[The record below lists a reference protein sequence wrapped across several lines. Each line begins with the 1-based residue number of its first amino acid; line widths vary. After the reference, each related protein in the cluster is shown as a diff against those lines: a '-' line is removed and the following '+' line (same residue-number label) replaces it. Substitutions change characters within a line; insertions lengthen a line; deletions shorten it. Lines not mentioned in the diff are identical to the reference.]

1 MYPLPK
7 YSYTMTVAADLRT
20 QKEVYQLLYD
30 AEGVIG
36 KYLTP
41 GGPASAPFSSYR
53 NTETDRGSTGE
64 WLEDEMEELLHGIAI
79 LHPSAVLE
87 IRGQDENDQSYG
99 FAKRFQGDFFQE
111 TKLQTIMPPFQE
123 DRNVLFV
130 DRYKMSTASLDSNK
144 IQILCQEIERDND
157 IRTFEI
163 LAVSPFRDDL
173 RKLMRALI
181 AKDEYGYIANN
192 GIEQDGPDYF
202 RTKESDLSVGFVEY
216 FITEEP
222 VLSSS
227 DVMSMLESAEYA
239 ATVHFPG
246 NLKDILTSAI
256 ITTAIE
262 EGYGSVDADKVVEAM
277 MADKQFQAMVKTNWW
292 GDKDILEGKVAACVA
307 EDCSAFLSS
316 LLDEQHDYFETV
328 GAVPP
333 FLFPDNLRDVL
344 IDSIY
349 DVGCKHRLPISE
361 PAVAAE
367 RCMRNSEFRSAIRL
381 VCCQLSHLDD
391 GTDAYQTAAQI
402 CREFAEANM
411 VPQETA
417 EA

>member
-1 MYPLPK
+1 MYPLPQ

-20 QKEVYQLLYD
+20 QEAIYQLLYD
-30 AEGVIG
+30 AEEVIG

-41 GGPASAPFSSYR
+41 DGPASAPFSSYR
-53 NTETDRGSTGE
+53 NLETDHGSTDE

-79 LHPSAVLE
+79 QYPSAVLE
-87 IRGQDENDQSYG
+87 IWGQDENDQSYG
-99 FAKRFQGDFFQE
+99 FAKRFQGDLFQE

-123 DRNVLFV
+123 NRNVPFA
-130 DRYKMSTASLDSNK
+130 DRHKASTAPLDPNK
-144 IQILCQEIERDND
+144 IQILCQELERDND

-173 RKLMRALI
+173 RMLMRALI
-181 AKDEYGYIANN
+181 AKDEHGYIANN
-192 GIEQDGPDYF
+192 GIEQDEPDYF
-202 RTKESDLSVGFVEY
+202 RTKESDYSVGFVEY

-227 DVMSMLESAEYA
+227 DVMRMLESAEYA
-239 ATVHFPG
+239 ATIHFPG

-262 EGYGSVDADKVVEAM
+262 EGYGTVDADKVVEAM
-277 MADKQFQAMVKTNWW
+277 MADKQFQAMVKTIWW
-292 GDKDILEGKVAACVA
+292 GDKDILEGRVAACVA

-316 LLDEQHDYFETV
+316 LLDEQRDYFETV

-333 FLFPDNLRDVL
+333 FLFPDNLRDIL

-349 DVGCKHRLPISE
+349 DVGRKHRLPISE
-361 PAVAAE
+361 PAGAAD

-391 GTDAYQTAAQI
+391 GTDAYQAAAQI

-411 VPQETA
+411 VPQENT
-417 EA
+417 ET